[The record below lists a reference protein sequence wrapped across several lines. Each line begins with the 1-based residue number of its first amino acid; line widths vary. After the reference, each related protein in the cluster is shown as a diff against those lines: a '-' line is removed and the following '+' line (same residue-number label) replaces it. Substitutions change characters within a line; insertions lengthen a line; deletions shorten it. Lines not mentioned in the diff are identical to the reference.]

1 MERKPFHEVII
12 NEMKEAAKLVFASSG
27 AESEMKRLGD
37 IFRKAILP
45 ENKKSEIAKA
55 IRDLAKNFPNAS
67 GDTKSAQ
74 QYLEALAEDIG
85 E

>member
-1 MERKPFHEVII
+1 MVRKPFHEVIL
-12 NEMKEAAKLVFASSG
+12 NELRELAKSVLVSAGAEKEMKLVG
-27 AESEMKRLGD
+27 N

-45 ENKKSEIAKA
+45 KDKRSEIVKA
-55 IRDLAKNFPNAS
+55 LRDLASNFPNAS

-74 QYLEALAEDIG
+74 NYLEELAEDVG